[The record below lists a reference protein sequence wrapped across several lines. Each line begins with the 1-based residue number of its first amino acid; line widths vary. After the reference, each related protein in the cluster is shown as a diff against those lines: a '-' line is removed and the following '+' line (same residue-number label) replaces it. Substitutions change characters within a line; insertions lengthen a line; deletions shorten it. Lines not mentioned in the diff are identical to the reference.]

1 MLCTCTNQFKNHG
14 GRGGVV
20 VAGAGSMPEGGMNVE
35 LASRELCAKIKEGE
49 TKLEEGSIEEAETSL
64 REALSLNNEEARA
77 LLGRLEY
84 QRGNIEG
91 ALQVFEGIELT
102 ALVSRMRFFLLE
114 AKNRNRK
121 GKPPKDGTLTNFLH
135 AASLL
140 LEAIYLKAKSL
151 QKLGRLSEAASE
163 CKNLVDTMET
173 AVPAGIPSTWGDT
186 KVAEMVAKA
195 VHLLPQLLLQQSGC
209 TNEALSAYRRALRGF
224 SWCLDVETQAVI
236 QKEFAV
242 LLLYGGVEA
251 TSMSVSMVS
260 HVVEGGSAFVPKNNT
275 EEAILLL
282 MLLLCSEN
290 RKVAAGGA
298 FDTSVI
304 DHLCFALSV
313 NGQSTAMAH
322 QYEELLP
329 GILSRPDRWYNLALC
344 YCGSADSSVSLNL
357 LRKALSPVE
366 APDDVASLLLAAKI
380 CAGKSE
386 TASEGVRYAHRA
398 LELAKGDLG
407 YLRSCALH
415 VLGVALHV
423 EISATTS
430 DSERKKLQHQALQ
443 ALQEAAALESEDPSV
458 IFDLGL
464 EYAEQRQ
471 LSTALDCA
479 KRFLDRSGGAWGQG
493 WQFLALLLTA
503 QERHTEAE
511 QVLQAA
517 IEETGAGEQGPL
529 LRTQAKVQ
537 RALGQSLQAIQ
548 TYRQLLALV
557 QVEQKSSGGTGS
569 RGDSKVG
576 ARVEEV
582 EVWQDLAE
590 VYTELKQWHDAE
602 LCLERAR
609 ALEGYSA
616 TTWHVTGV
624 LHETQ
629 GRTEEAMACY
639 KNALS
644 VNAAHVDSKVK
655 LGALLCQRGSK
666 QSLPVARSLLAE
678 ALQAEPTHEAAWF
691 QMGCLHKAE
700 GHPNEAADC
709 FQAAVLLE
717 QSLPVEKFRSIP
729 RALSIKS

>member
-1 MLCTCTNQFKNHG
+1 MYIQAVNECGWLFVV
-14 GRGGVV
+14 VV
-20 VAGAGSMPEGGMNVE
+20 VA
-35 LASRELCAKIKEGE
+35 
-49 TKLEEGSIEEAETSL
+49 
-64 REALSLNNEEARA
+64 
-77 LLGRLEY
+77 
-84 QRGNIEG
+84 
-91 ALQVFEGIELT
+91 
-102 ALVSRMRFFLLE
+102 
-114 AKNRNRK
+114 
-121 GKPPKDGTLTNFLH
+121 
-135 AASLL
+135 
-140 LEAIYLKAKSL
+140 
-151 QKLGRLSEAASE
+151 EAASE

-195 VHLLPQLLLQQSGC
+195 VHLLPQLLLQQSGR

-251 TSMSVSMVS
+251 TSMSVSMGS

-282 MLLLCSEN
+282 MLLLRSEN

-298 FDTSVI
+298 FDTSVL

-430 DSERKKLQHQALQ
+430 DSERNKLQHQAL
-443 ALQEAAALESEDPSV
+443 
-458 IFDLGL
+458 
-464 EYAEQRQ
+464 
-471 LSTALDCA
+471 
-479 KRFLDRSGGAWGQG
+479 
-493 WQFLALLLTA
+493 
-503 QERHTEAE
+503 
-511 QVLQAA
+511 
-517 IEETGAGEQGPL
+517 
-529 LRTQAKVQ
+529 
-537 RALGQSLQAIQ
+537 
-548 TYRQLLALV
+548 
-557 QVEQKSSGGTGS
+557 
-569 RGDSKVG
+569 
-576 ARVEEV
+576 
-582 EVWQDLAE
+582 
-590 VYTELKQWHDAE
+590 
-602 LCLERAR
+602 
-609 ALEGYSA
+609 
-616 TTWHVTGV
+616 
-624 LHETQ
+624 
-629 GRTEEAMACY
+629 
-639 KNALS
+639 
-644 VNAAHVDSKVK
+644 
-655 LGALLCQRGSK
+655 
-666 QSLPVARSLLAE
+666 E
-678 ALQAEPTHEAAWF
+678 ALQVVP
-691 QMGCLHKAE
+691 
-700 GHPNEAADC
+700 
-709 FQAAVLLE
+709 
-717 QSLPVEKFRSIP
+717 LPSPLCSEMHFCPQFVHWEKSCR
-729 RALSIKS
+729 